1 MGSGISNPFD
11 ANGDCAASGGVR
23 GREGSEELV
32 EVSQQPDEHLEEMSP
47 SRAMSRDDDREDFRE
62 DLPEDPPRDEPPR
75 DEAPPPTPRPPRLG
89 RRGKRLCPP
98 FAGRRG
104 RGGEVAAEVVA
115 PLNGGG
121 KGGEVLTEPSE
132 C

>member
-47 SRAMSRDDDREDFRE
+47 SRAMSRDDDREDFPE
-62 DLPEDPPRDEPPR
+62 DLPEDPARDEPPR
-75 DEAPPPTPRPPRLG
+75 DEAPPPALTPRAPRLG
-89 RRGKRLCPP
+89 RRGKRACP
-98 FAGRRG
+98 R